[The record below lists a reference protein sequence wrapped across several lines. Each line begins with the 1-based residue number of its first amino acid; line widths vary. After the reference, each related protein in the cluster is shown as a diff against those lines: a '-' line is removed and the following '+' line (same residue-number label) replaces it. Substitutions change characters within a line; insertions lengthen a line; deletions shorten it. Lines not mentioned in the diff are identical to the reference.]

1 MKRDRMAG
9 GMEPIVHPIRDKT
22 RTMMQNEAVF
32 MAEVDGE
39 SMTVNKM
46 GEDMWAME
54 RRRRACSQ
62 KAS

>member
-1 MKRDRMAG
+1 MAG
-9 GMEPIVHPIRDKT
+9 VVAPIVHPIRDKT

-46 GEDMWAME
+46 GEDMTAVE

-62 KAS
+62 MAS